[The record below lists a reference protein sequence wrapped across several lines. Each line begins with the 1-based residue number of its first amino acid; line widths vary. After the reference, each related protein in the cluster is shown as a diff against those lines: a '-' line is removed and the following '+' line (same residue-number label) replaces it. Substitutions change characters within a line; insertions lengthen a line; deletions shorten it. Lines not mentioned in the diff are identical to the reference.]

1 MGNCEKPSPIADQVF
16 ILLVQLY
23 RFVTV
28 GDIVFD
34 RLHDQSH
41 HRSLTVRSSGT
52 RRQPETEG
60 S

>member
-41 HRSLTVRSSGT
+41 HRSLWHAQATGDGRKLT
-52 RRQPETEG
+52 
-60 S
+60 